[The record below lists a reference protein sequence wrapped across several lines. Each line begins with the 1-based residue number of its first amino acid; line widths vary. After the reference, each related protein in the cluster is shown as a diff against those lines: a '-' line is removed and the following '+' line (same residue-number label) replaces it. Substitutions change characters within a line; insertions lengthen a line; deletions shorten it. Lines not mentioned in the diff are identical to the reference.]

1 MKKNIF
7 QLMMALVVTASF
19 IGCSDDKIDYPL
31 AAKADRSSWAV
42 TAVSSEQG
50 DGSENTGLASAV
62 LDGDLNTI
70 WHTQYDPDHPGY
82 PHWFVVDM
90 KKTNKMISVDLTARQ
105 NNKNGF
111 TKFKLEGSANGESW
125 TTLGEFTFV
134 PATITPQSF
143 PVSSAVGYQYL
154 KFTALEGLA
163 VHTFLAEMEVFVNE

>member
-7 QLMMALVVTASF
+7 RLMMVLVATTSF
-19 IGCSDDKIDYPL
+19 PGCTDERIDYPL
-31 AAKADRSSWAV
+31 AAKADRSGWAIS
-42 TAVSSEQG
+42 AVSSEQG

-62 LDGDLNTI
+62 LDGDVNTI

-90 KKTNKMISVDLTARQ
+90 KTAQKMISVDLTARQ

-111 TKFKLEGSANGESW
+111 TKFKLEASANGESW
-125 TTLGEFTFV
+125 TNLGEFKFV
-134 PATITPQSF
+134 PATLTPQSF
-143 PVSSAVGYQYL
+143 PVSSAMGYQYL

-163 VHTFLAEMEVFVNE
+163 VHTFLAEMEVFVQK